1 MLAEFLPPKQEFVLA
16 VRITPLQ
23 YNLYRYYLDHITG
36 NKSVSAFLQSFLAW
50 NFCPD
55 GCVFVCFF
63 LPAVSSMAAG
73 GRVRTSANL
82 FKDFQVL
89 SRIWNHPWCLQ
100 LNWDKKVSENTFDS
114 ICWEG
119 GGVSKCCNFS

>member
-1 MLAEFLPPKQEFVLA
+1 
-16 VRITPLQ
+16 
-23 YNLYRYYLDHITG
+23 
-36 NKSVSAFLQSFLAW
+36 
-50 NFCPD
+50 
-55 GCVFVCFF
+55 
-63 LPAVSSMAAG
+63 MAAG

-119 GGVSKCCNFS
+119 GVSQNVVILAKSQLQGKKPTKRCGDTGAAVAQR